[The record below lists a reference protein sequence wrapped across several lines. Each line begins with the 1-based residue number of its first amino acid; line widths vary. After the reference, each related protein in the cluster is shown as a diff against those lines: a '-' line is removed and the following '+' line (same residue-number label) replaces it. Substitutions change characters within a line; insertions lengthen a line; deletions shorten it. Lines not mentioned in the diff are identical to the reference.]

1 MRFNYAKLKGRIK
14 EKYETQGDFA
24 KAIGLTPTT
33 FSFKIN
39 GKAKWK
45 QDEIV
50 KAAELLE
57 ISRDEIAEYFFLPI
71 KVKNLNQKIK
81 IMKGINNE

>member
-14 EKYETQGDFA
+14 EKYGNQGNFA

-39 GKAKWK
+39 GKAKWT

-50 KAAELLE
+50 KAVELLE
-57 ISRDEIAEYFFLPI
+57 ISRDEIAEYFFNY
-71 KVKNLNQKIK
+71 KVQVLEP
-81 IMKGINNE
+81 NN

>member
-14 EKYETQGDFA
+14 EKYGTQEDFA
-24 KAIGLTPTT
+24 KVMGLTPTT

-50 KAAELLE
+50 KAVELLE
-57 ISRDEIAEYFFLPI
+57 ISQDEIVEYFFNY
-71 KVKNLNQKIK
+71 KVQEPELN
-81 IMKGINNE
+81 N

>member
-14 EKYETQGDFA
+14 EKNGNQEVFA

-50 KAAELLE
+50 KAAKLLE
-57 ISRDEIAEYFFLPI
+57 ISQDEIVEYFFNY
-71 KVKNLNQKIK
+71 KVQELELN
-81 IMKGINNE
+81 N

>member
-14 EKYETQGDFA
+14 EKYGTQERFA

-33 FSFKIN
+33 FSYKIN
-39 GKAKWK
+39 GKTKWG

-57 ISRDEIAEYFFLPI
+57 ISQDEIVEYFFNY
-71 KVKNLNQKIK
+71 KVQELELN
-81 IMKGINNE
+81 N

>member
-14 EKYETQGDFA
+14 EKYGKQEDFA

-50 KAAELLE
+50 KAAKLLE
-57 ISRDEIAEYFFLPI
+57 ISQDEIVEYFFNY
-71 KVKNLNQKIK
+71 KVKNLN
-81 IMKGINNE
+81 

>member
-1 MRFNYAKLKGRIK
+1 MRFDYAKLKGRIK
-14 EKYETQGDFA
+14 EKYGTQENFA

-39 GKAKWK
+39 GKAKWT

-50 KAAELLE
+50 KAVELLE
-57 ISRDEIAEYFFLPI
+57 ISRDEITEYFFNY
-71 KVKNLNQKIK
+71 KVQVLEP
-81 IMKGINNE
+81 NN

>member
-14 EKYETQGDFA
+14 EKYGNQGDFA
-24 KAIGLTPTT
+24 NAIGLTPTT

-39 GKAKWK
+39 GKAKWT

-57 ISRDEIAEYFFLPI
+57 ISRDEITEYFFNY
-71 KVKNLNQKIK
+71 KVQVLEP
-81 IMKGINNE
+81 NN

>member
-1 MRFNYAKLKGRIK
+1 MRFNYSKLKGRIK
-14 EKYETQGDFA
+14 EKYGTQEAFA
-24 KAIGLTPTT
+24 KAIGLTPSR

-50 KAAELLE
+50 KAVELLE
-57 ISRDEIAEYFFLPI
+57 ISQDEIVEYFFNY
-71 KVKNLNQKIK
+71 KVQELELKN
-81 IMKGINNE
+81 

>member
-14 EKYETQGDFA
+14 EKYGTQEAFA

-39 GKAKWK
+39 GKAKFT

-50 KAAELLE
+50 KAVELLE
-57 ISRDEIAEYFFLPI
+57 ISRDEITEYFFNY
-71 KVKNLNQKIK
+71 KVQVLEP
-81 IMKGINNE
+81 NN

>member
-1 MRFNYAKLKGRIK
+1 MRFDYAKLKGRIK
-14 EKYETQGDFA
+14 EKYGNQGDFA

-39 GKAKWK
+39 GKAKWT

-50 KAAELLE
+50 KAVELLE
-57 ISRDEIAEYFFLPI
+57 ISRDEITEYFFNY
-71 KVKNLNQKIK
+71 KVQVLEP
-81 IMKGINNE
+81 NN

>member
-14 EKYETQGDFA
+14 EKYGNQEVFA

-50 KAAELLE
+50 KEAKLLE
-57 ISRDEIAEYFFLPI
+57 ISQDEIVEYFFNY
-71 KVKNLNQKIK
+71 KVQELELN
-81 IMKGINNE
+81 N